1 MTRIKVG
8 SRWEPEIEIS
18 SDPVSGAKVTQLT
31 RYKGHSNHSYFTY
44 PGWID
49 EGRKIIIASDRENH
63 RNLFSVDLESGE
75 IVQLTDLDP
84 AEGEPGNGVVNK
96 VRGEIYFRRGRSLLA
111 LDLKTLEYRTI
122 FTDPQGYVG
131 GSGDA
136 TADGRY
142 VVVGVHA
149 DLSDRIMLDLGHG
162 YVGFKEL
169 WEAHPHSMI
178 FKIDLDSGE
187 IRGIYEEDSWLGHFN
202 ASPSQPGIMTFC
214 HEGPWHLVD
223 NRIWGLDINTG
234 AAWKIR
240 PTEQNEMVGHEYWMP
255 DGIHIGYHGRV
266 NTLAPGESAARGTPI
281 YGSIAYDNTDRVE
294 APFEYNSWHNH
305 SYNLDLIVGDG
316 RAENPYLLLWRYR
329 DGQFEGPKIL
339 AWHRGSFH
347 TQQVHV
353 HPCFSPDGTYILY
366 TADPQGYGQV
376 FRVDIPEFEALP
388 DIKAVTG

>member
-1 MTRIKVG
+1 MPRTMVG
-8 SRWEPEIEIS
+8 SRWQPELEITN
-18 SDPVSGAKVTQLT
+18 DPVSGARVTQLT
-31 RYKGHSNHSYFTY
+31 SYKGHSNHTYFTY

-49 EGRKIIIASDRENH
+49 KGRKILISSDRENR
-63 RNLFSVDLESGE
+63 RNLYSVDLNSGE

-96 VRGEIYFRRGRSLLA
+96 VRNEVYFRRGKALLA
-111 LDLKTLEYRTI
+111 LDLESLAYRKI
-122 FTDPQGYVG
+122 FTTPDGYVG
-131 GSGDA
+131 GNGDA

-178 FKIDLDSGE
+178 YKIDLDSGDTQV
-187 IRGIYEEDSWLGHFN
+187 IYEEDSWLGHFN

-223 NRIWGLDINTG
+223 NRIWGLDINSG
-234 AAWKIR
+234 KAWKIR
-240 PTEQNEMVGHEYWMP
+240 PTESNEMVGHEYWMP

-266 NTLAPGESAARGTPI
+266 NTTISGESAAKGGPI
-281 YGSIAYDNTDRVE
+281 YGSIAYDNTDQVE

-305 SYNLDLIVGDG
+305 SYNLDLVVGDG

-329 DGQFEGPKIL
+329 NGQFEGPKVL

-353 HPCFSPDGTYILY
+353 HPCFSPDGKYILY

-376 FRVDIPEFEALP
+376 FMVDIPEFDSLP
-388 DIKAVTG
+388 DRASLP